1 VAGAR
6 APAGYVSALIAAL
19 IVAGSYLAGSIP
31 VAQLVARYTKDLDL
45 RDVGSGNVGASNVW
59 QSVERW
65 LVVPVGL
72 AQIAQGLA
80 GVLVARL
87 TGHDAGVQAL
97 AGVAAVLAHDWNPWL
112 GFTGGRG
119 VGQTIGVLL
128 GLSWPSLGVFIGV
141 SLLGVASGWIPQFV
155 ALALFAAP
163 FGEIF
168 FGDSAAAAWG
178 AFALAVIAM
187 AKRVL
192 ANARP
197 GPELPRPGVWLT
209 RLVYDRDTLDRDA
222 WVRRGLPRTHD

>member
-1 VAGAR
+1 
-6 APAGYVSALIAAL
+6 VSALIAGL
-19 IVAGSYLAGSIP
+19 IVAGSYLLGSVP
-31 VAQLVARYTKDLDL
+31 VAQLAARYTKQVDL

-80 GVLVARL
+80 GVLAARL
-87 TGHDAGVQAL
+87 ADQGAGVQA
-97 AGVAAVLAHDWNPWL
+97 ATGIAAVLAHDWNPWL

-119 VGQTIGVLL
+119 IGQTIGVLL
-128 GLSWPSLGVFIGV
+128 GLTWPSLGVFIVV
-141 SLLGVASGWIPQFV
+141 SLAGVVVGWIPQFV

-168 FGDSAAAAWG
+168 FGDEPAAAWG
-178 AFALAVIAM
+178 AFALAAIAM

-197 GPELPRPGVWLT
+197 GPELPRPEVWLT
-209 RLVYDRDTLDRDA
+209 RLVYDRDVRDRDA
-222 WVRRGLPRTHD
+222 WVRRGLPRRPARTRE

>member
-1 VAGAR
+1 M
-6 APAGYVSALIAAL
+6 SALVAAA
-19 IVAGSYLAGSIP
+19 IVAGSYLLGSVP
-31 VAQLVARYTKDLDL
+31 VAQLVARYTKGLDL

-80 GVLVARL
+80 GVVVARL
-87 TGHDAGVQAL
+87 AGQGAGVQAA
-97 AGVAAVLAHDWNPWL
+97 AGIAAVLAHDWNPWL

-119 VGQTIGVLL
+119 IGQTIGVLL
-128 GLSWPSLGVFIGV
+128 GLSWPSLAVFIVV
-141 SLLGVASGWIPQFV
+141 SLVGVALGWIPQFIAV
-155 ALALFAAP
+155 ALFAAP

-168 FGDSAAAAWG
+168 FGDEAAAAWG
-178 AFALAVIAM
+178 ALVLAAIAM

-197 GPELPRPGVWLT
+197 GPELPRPGVWVT
-209 RLVYDRDTLDRDA
+209 RLIYDRDTLDRDA
-222 WVRRGLPRTHD
+222 WIRRGLPRRPSRTRG